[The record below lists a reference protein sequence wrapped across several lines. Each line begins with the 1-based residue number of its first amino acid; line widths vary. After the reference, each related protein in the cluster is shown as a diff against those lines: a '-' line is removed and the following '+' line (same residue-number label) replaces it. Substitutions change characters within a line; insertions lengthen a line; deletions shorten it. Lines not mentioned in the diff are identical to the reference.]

1 MAIMAGSGKISVPRF
16 SRWALDNYRGRRV
29 KIQKGFEVRL
39 ASMLLVFATTL
50 LAGFSVMADEL
61 IMKDGSRLMGK
72 VLKEDGGVVDFE
84 TSYAGVIKV
93 KWSEISEFIGAEP
106 ITVLLKNR
114 EIHEATSA
122 KNTDAGVVLTDD
134 SGAMETIPQS
144 DIDYVNPEPWRIG
157 KGMKWSGNINV
168 DLNYERGNSDKD
180 EYHGD
185 WQTTFRWR
193 DDRLKFYGDYE
204 REKSND
210 VLTDDNW
217 RINGRYDHFVT
228 EKFFYGATLGM
239 EHDRPADLQRRT
251 IVGPL
256 MGYEF
261 YETIAMNLDVAGG
274 PMYVNEEFY
283 ENDNRDY
290 LGLGWAVDF
299 DRFLI
304 PDRMQFYHRHRGL
317 LEPGDTDNLV
327 WDAWTGFR
335 FPIYA
340 GIVATTEVLVEY
352 DGGAPDGVDET
363 DTTYNVKLGYQW

>member
-1 MAIMAGSGKISVPRF
+1 MNLCKM
-16 SRWALDNYRGRRV
+16 
-29 KIQKGFEVRL
+29 FEVRL
-39 ASMLLVFATTL
+39 ALMTLLCSATL
-50 LAGFSVMADEL
+50 LAGFQTMADEL
-61 IMKDGSRLMGK
+61 IMKDGSRLLGK
-72 VLKEDGGVVDFE
+72 VLKEDDGVVDFE
-84 TSYAGVIKV
+84 TSYAGTIKV
-93 KWSEISEFIGAEP
+93 KWSEISELIADEP
-106 ITVLLKNR
+106 MTVLLENR
-114 EIHEATSA
+114 ETRAVTSA
-122 KNTDAGVVLTDD
+122 KNTEAGVVLADE
-134 SGAMETIPQS
+134 SGTTETIPPS
-144 DIDYVNPEPWRIG
+144 EIAYVNPEPWRVG
-157 KGMKWSGNINV
+157 KGMKWSGRMNV

-185 WQTTFRWR
+185 WETTFRWR

-228 EKFFYGATLGM
+228 RKFFYGATLGM

-256 MGYEF
+256 IGYEF
-261 YETIAMNLDVAGG
+261 YESTAMNFDVAGG

-283 ENDNRDY
+283 EEDNRDY
-290 LGLGWAVDF
+290 LALGWAVDF

-304 PDRMQFYHRHRGL
+304 PERVQFYHRHRGL

-340 GIVATTEVLVEY
+340 GIVASTEVLIEY
-352 DGGAPDGVDET
+352 AGGANEGVDET
-363 DTTYNVKLGYQW
+363 DKTYNVKLGYQW

>member
-1 MAIMAGSGKISVPRF
+1 M
-16 SRWALDNYRGRRV
+16 NN
-29 KIQKGFEVRL
+29 QKGFEVRL
-39 ASMLLVFATTL
+39 AAMAVVFAATM
-50 LAGFSVMADEL
+50 LAGFSVMSDEL

-72 VLKEDGGVVDFE
+72 VVKEDDGVVDFE
-84 TSYAGVIKV
+84 TSYAGTIKV
-93 KWSEISEFIGAEP
+93 KWTEVNEVIADES
-106 ITVLLKNR
+106 ITILLKNKETR
-114 EIHEATSA
+114 EATNV
-122 KNTDAGVVLTDD
+122 KNTDAGIVLADD
-134 SGAMETIPQS
+134 SGVTETLSP
-144 DIDYVNPEPWRIG
+144 DEIDYVNPEPWRVG
-157 KGMKWSGNINV
+157 KGMKWSGKINV
-168 DLNYERGNSDKD
+168 DLDYERGNSDKD

-185 WQTTFRWR
+185 WETTFRWR

-228 EKFFYGATLGM
+228 QKFFYGATLGM

-256 MGYEF
+256 IGYEF
-261 YETIAMNLDVAGG
+261 YESTAMNLDVAGG

-283 ENDNRDY
+283 VDDNRDY
-290 LGLGWAVDF
+290 LALGWAVDF

-304 PDRMQFYHRHRGL
+304 SERMQFYHRHRGL

-352 DGGAPDGVDET
+352 DGGAPDGVDNT
-363 DTTYNVKLGYQW
+363 DTTYNLKLGYQW

>member
-1 MAIMAGSGKISVPRF
+1 MN
-16 SRWALDNYRGRRV
+16 LH
-29 KIQKGFEVRL
+29 KGFEVRL
-39 ASMLLVFATTL
+39 VPVVLVFATALFVGSPAT
-50 LAGFSVMADEL
+50 ADEL

-72 VLKEDGGVVDFE
+72 VMKEDGGVVDFK
-84 TSYAGVIKV
+84 TSYAGTIKV
-93 KWSEISEFIGAEP
+93 KWSEISELITDEP
-106 ITVLLKNR
+106 ITVLLKNKETR
-114 EIHEATSA
+114 EATHA
-122 KNTDAGVVLTDD
+122 KNTEAGVVLADE
-134 SGAMETIPQS
+134 SGTTETIPAS
-144 DIDYVNPEPWRIG
+144 EVAYVNPEPWRLG
-157 KGMKWSGNINV
+157 KGWKWSGNVNV

-185 WQTTFRWR
+185 WTTTLRSL
-193 DDRLKFYGDYE
+193 DDRFIFSGDYE

-210 VLTDDNW
+210 ILTDDNW
-217 RINGRYDHFVT
+217 RINGRYDHFVN
-228 EKFFYGATLGM
+228 EKLFYGATLGV

-256 MGYEF
+256 VGYEF
-261 YETIAMNLDVAGG
+261 YESTAMNLNVAGG

-283 ENDNRDY
+283 DTDNRDY
-290 LGLGWAVDF
+290 LALGWVVDF

-304 PDRMQFYHRHRGL
+304 PGRMQFYHRQRGL

-340 GIVATTEVLVEY
+340 GIVATTEVLLEY
-352 DGGAPDGVDET
+352 DGGANEGVDDT

>member
-1 MAIMAGSGKISVPRF
+1 M
-16 SRWALDNYRGRRV
+16 NN
-29 KIQKGFEVRL
+29 QKGFGGRL
-39 ASMLLVFATTL
+39 AAMAVVFATTM

-93 KWSEISEFIGAEP
+93 KWSEINELIADEP
-106 ITVLLKNR
+106 MTVLLKNKETR
-114 EIHEATSA
+114 EATNA
-122 KNTDAGVVLTDD
+122 RNTDAGVVLADE
-134 SGAMETIPQS
+134 SGATETIPPS
-144 DIDYVNPEPWRIG
+144 EIAYVNPEPWRVG

-168 DLNYERGNSDKD
+168 VLNYERGNSDKD
-180 EYHGD
+180 EYAGD
-185 WQTTFRWR
+185 MAMKFRWR
-193 DDRLKFYGDYE
+193 DDRIKFTGDID

-210 VLTDDNW
+210 VLTDDDW
-217 RINGRYDHFVT
+217 RINGRYDHFAT
-228 EKFFYGATLGM
+228 EKFFYGANLGM

-256 MGYEF
+256 IGYEF
-261 YETIAMNLDVAGG
+261 YESTAMNLDVAGG
-274 PMYVNEEFY
+274 PQYVNEEFY
-283 ENDNRDY
+283 VDDNRDY
-290 LGLGWAVDF
+290 LSLGWAVDF

-304 PDRMQFYHRHRGL
+304 PERMQFYHRHRGL
-317 LEPGDTDNLV
+317 LEPGDTDNFV

-340 GIVATTEVLVEY
+340 GMVATTEVLVEY
-352 DGGAPDGVDET
+352 DGGANEGVDKT

>member
-1 MAIMAGSGKISVPRF
+1 MN
-16 SRWALDNYRGRRV
+16 LC
-29 KIQKGFEVRL
+29 KGPEVRL
-39 ASMLLVFATTL
+39 TLITLVFATML
-50 LAGFSVMADEL
+50 LTGFQAMADEL
-61 IMKDGSRLMGK
+61 IMKDGSRLLGK
-72 VLKEDGGVVDFE
+72 VVKEDDGSTIEFK

-93 KWSEISEFIGAEP
+93 KWTEVSELITDEP
-106 ITVLLKNR
+106 MTVLLKNGETR
-114 EIHEATSA
+114 EVTSA
-122 KNTDAGVVLTDD
+122 NNTEAGVVTADE
-134 SGAMETIPQS
+134 SGATETIHQS
-144 DIDYVNPEPWRIG
+144 DVAYVNPEPWRLG
-157 KGMKWSGNINV
+157 QGWKWTGIVNV

-185 WQTTFRWR
+185 WTTTLRSR
-193 DDRLKFYGDYE
+193 DERFKFYGDYE

-217 RINGRYDHFVT
+217 RINGRYDHFVN
-228 EKFFYGATLGM
+228 EKLFFGGTLGM

-256 MGYEF
+256 VGYEF
-261 YETIAMNLDVAGG
+261 YESTAMNLNVAGG

-283 ENDNRDY
+283 DTENRDY
-290 LGLGWAVDF
+290 LALGWAVDF

-304 PDRMQFYHRHRGL
+304 PGRMQFYHRHRGL

-340 GIVATTEVLVEY
+340 GIVATTEVLLEY
-352 DGGAPDGVDET
+352 DGGANEGVDET

>member
-1 MAIMAGSGKISVPRF
+1 MNF
-16 SRWALDNYRGRRV
+16 C
-29 KIQKGFEVRL
+29 KGFEVRL
-39 ASMLLVFATTL
+39 TLMMLVIATMMLT
-50 LAGFSVMADEL
+50 GFSVLADEL
-61 IMKDGSRLMGK
+61 LMKDGSRLLGK
-72 VLKEDGGVVDFE
+72 VLKEDDGVVDFE
-84 TSYAGVIKV
+84 TSYAGTIKV
-93 KWSEISEFIGAEP
+93 KWSEIREVIADEP

-114 EIHEATSA
+114 ETREATNA
-122 KNTDAGVVLTDD
+122 KNTEAGVVLAAE
-134 SGAMETIPQS
+134 SGDIETIPPGE
-144 DIDYVNPEPWRIG
+144 IDYVNPEPWRVG
-157 KGMKWSGNINV
+157 KGMKWSGRINV

-185 WQTTFRWR
+185 WETTFRWR

-217 RINGRYDHFVT
+217 RINGRYDHFLT
-228 EKFFYGATLGM
+228 QKFFYGATLGM

-256 MGYEF
+256 VGYEF
-261 YETIAMNLDVAGG
+261 YESTAMNLDVAGG

-283 ENDNRDY
+283 DADNRDY
-290 LGLGWAVDF
+290 LALGWGVDF

-304 PDRMQFYHRHRGL
+304 PERVQFYHKHRGL

-340 GIVATTEVLVEY
+340 GIVASTEVLIEY
-352 DGGAPDGVDET
+352 DGGANEGVDKT
-363 DTTYNVKLGYQW
+363 DKTYNVKLGYQW